1 MSFNYIPVTN
11 TIKLNDF
18 FQSSGKEP
26 LLIVQGSQGASKTV
40 SILMLII
47 DAFRENPSL
56 EITIASAEKT
66 KLMDTAFQD
75 LKKICIDWNIW
86 EAFKWNDN
94 KSKLSDKN
102 SLSGF
107 IEFIGLDKEDL
118 GKGRRRDIIYI
129 NEVNKVKQK
138 KTFDISQRAK
148 KVIVDFNADKRF
160 YIHELINKNNF
171 IQLTFEGNEKI
182 SPEERRNILSYK
194 ERGYNPDGT
203 IKSEFYANK
212 WRVYGLGD
220 IGGVEGRIYYWNRC
234 SNEEYFNIE
243 AEEFIGVDWW
253 KVDPF
258 AIVGVKYQ
266 DGKIFINEYNY
277 FSENQL
283 QTRIGT
289 NAING
294 ETGSIPVYMFKKLGI
309 SEDSTI
315 ICDNNRPLKI
325 RALRT
330 SGWENT
336 VAIGN
341 KVKIIERIAMMQE
354 LDVYYTETSNNVE
367 MEQFD
372 SCWRKDRAGNSLEE
386 REDLNNHT
394 LDAIEYVVLYL
405 KSLNKF

>member
-18 FQSSGKEP
+18 FQEAAKEP
-26 LLIVQGSQGASKTV
+26 LLIIQGSQGASKTV

-75 LKKICIDWNIW
+75 LKKICVDWNIW
-86 EAFKWNDN
+86 DFFKWNDN
-94 KSKLSDKN
+94 KSKLTDKN

-160 YIHELINKNNF
+160 YIHELINEKNF
-171 IQLTFEGNEKI
+171 IQVTFEGNEKI
-182 SPEERRNILSYK
+182 SPEEKRNILSYK

-212 WRVYGLGD
+212 WRVYGLGE
-220 IGGVEGRIYYWNRC
+220 IGGVEGRIYYWKRC
-234 SNEEYFNIE
+234 TKEEYFNLDTDEI
-243 AEEFIGVDWW
+243 IGVDWG

-258 AIVGVKYQ
+258 AIVGVKYY
-266 DGKIFINEYNY
+266 DGQLFIHEYNY

-294 ETGSIPVYMFKKLGI
+294 ETGSIPVYMFKKLDI
-309 SEDSTI
+309 NQNLTV

-325 RALRT
+325 RSLRAA
-330 SGWENT
+330 GWENT
-336 VAIGN
+336 TAIGN
-341 KVKIIERIAMMQE
+341 KVKIIERISMMQE
-354 LDVYYTETSNNVE
+354 IEVFYTETSENIE

-372 SCWRKDRAGNSLEE
+372 SCWRKDRSGNALEE

-405 KSLNKF
+405 KSIGKF